1 MVGRSSIK
9 VQSKDSWTG
18 YKSTVLHTRAA
29 RYVIFDMQ
37 AARAVRKYSR
47 SLVVR
52 LRSAE
57 SIDSH
62 RALATRRTRERTCR
76 TGEDVI
82 TNTRSAQSLKSVRNI
97 VEEKL
102 TDDSLLRTWD
112 GFIRK
117 CTSPDRKF
125 SSVVCI
131 QHMNICIIVLRQ
143 SILPDITTA
152 EYVCYSQD
160 RKPPRVTHLP
170 CSISPTDDF

>member
-9 VQSKDSWTG
+9 VQARTAG
-18 YKSTVLHTRAA
+18 LGIKSTVLHTRAA

-37 AARAVRKYSR
+37 AARAMVNTREASSYGFAPS
-47 SLVVR
+47 
-52 LRSAE
+52 E

-62 RALATRRTRERTCR
+62 RALATRKTRERTCR

-82 TNTRSAQSLKSVRNI
+82 TNTGSAQSLKSVRNS

-117 CTSPDRKF
+117 CESPDRKF

-131 QHMNICIIVLRQ
+131 RQ
-143 SILPDITTA
+143 I
-152 EYVCYSQD
+152 
-160 RKPPRVTHLP
+160 
-170 CSISPTDDF
+170 